1 MPWKV
6 STNMDE
12 KVKFIGRVLDGEKI
26 SELCEE
32 FGISR
37 KTGYK
42 IFDRYKSCGLDGVTD
57 RSRHTVIKVMH
68 AQGLEFSVSAASV
81 H

>member
-6 STNMDE
+6 SSYMDE
-12 KVKFIGRVLDGEKI
+12 KIKFIGRVLDGEKI
-26 SELCEE
+26 SDLCEE

-42 IFDRYKSCGLDGVTD
+42 IYERYKDCGIDGLSP
-57 RSRHTVIKVMH
+57 RLPESRKVMKKRPMIPSSIC
-68 AQGLEFSVSAASV
+68 ENRII
-81 H
+81 